1 MENKEEETNFFDFLP
16 QSSVITFKK
25 FKFNYKELNISDH
38 SFKKGKYLYDIYTN
52 QFIYFVNGCICIFNI
67 KGKFQGKIKYTRNEK
82 IRYCT
87 CEKKNRYILIIT
99 DKNNLLLV
107 DLKELILSEYNNHDY
122 KTGSRLGYI
131 HGAFFIPKIGKNKD
145 EKKGDEFYI
154 GIISNNSY
162 RIVSVSLSISEK
174 CFAFKNTYISEIIPI
189 TEFYFNNIFN
199 VLIIRNEYQG
209 FYLINLKSS
218 YCYNTMMELSIDN
231 VYFTSKFFLQNIYNK
246 LYFIHFTENQIELY
260 RLNNLKKKKE
270 PKKIF
275 FNKSGKTIDYE
286 FTQLQFYNNLIILYM
301 GDNIRIYDIKAGQKK
316 KFGKVDIP
324 QKKID
329 GFFDKIK
336 ILGKCIDINNDIY
349 KIKFL
354 PEVFLTKDVCN
365 TFETFFNLLRRKNA
379 TNAATTI
386 LKNLIDNYELSTFY
400 AIIFKL
406 IENYKKSKEENYT
419 DDKKNMLEIIYI
431 GHNFFYLPQ
440 DEVFSLFNDDFN
452 NIENLKLLQVMLT
465 VYNEYEKKNIPI
477 DHDVFIS
484 ALFYQ
489 LSKTDDFSR
498 LDFMIKNNSIPV
510 NKKLGLYLID
520 RSRAINDIEKK
531 NLALDLG
538 IEILLGENENIDD
551 VLYELIEEKKYED
564 SINIIT
570 DYYFGYSYKTDK
582 KNIKDDINKH
592 LRKFISGKLNNIN
605 KLRGQE
611 SYIEEENVDF

>member
-246 LYFIHFTENQIELY
+246 LYFIHFTENLIEFH
-260 RLNNLKKKKE
+260 RLKNLKEKKE
-270 PKKIF
+270 PKSIK
-275 FNKSGKTIDYE
+275 FNRSGKIIDYE
-286 FTQLQFYNNLIILYM
+286 LTQFQFYNNLMILYID
-301 GDNIRIYDIKAGQKK
+301 DNIRLYDIKSDFSKK
-316 KFGKVDIP
+316 MGKIQIP
-324 QKKID
+324 ESKKE

-336 ILGKCIDINNDIY
+336 IRGKFIIINNDIY

-354 PEVFLTKDVCN
+354 PENYKNINISN
-365 TFETFFNLLRRKNA
+365 TLETFFNILRRKN
-379 TNAATTI
+379 TTHI
-386 LKNLIDNYELSTFY
+386 VTSMLVNLLKEYELSSFF
-400 AIIFKL
+400 AIFTKITQ
-406 IENYKKSKEENYT
+406 NYIKSKNEINV
-419 DDKKNMLEIIYI
+419 DDKKNAYEIMYR
-431 GHNFFYLPQ
+431 GHNSFYLSQ
-440 DEVFSLFNDDFN
+440 DHIFSLFNNEFE
-452 NIENLKLLQVMLT
+452 NIENLKLLQLMTCVF
-465 VYNEYEKKNIPI
+465 NEYTKNNIQI
-477 DHDVFIS
+477 DKDVFIPV
-484 ALFYQ
+484 LFNH
-489 LSKTDDFSR
+489 LNKTDNFSC
-498 LDFMIKNNSIPV
+498 LDFIIKNKNILV
-510 NKKLGLYLID
+510 DKKLGLYLID
-520 RSRAINDIEKK
+520 RSKSMNEKSYK
-531 NLALDLG
+531 ILAFNLG
-538 IEILLGENENIDD
+538 IEMILADADNMDD
-551 VLYELIEEKKYED
+551 VLFELIDEEKYEEATNLVMD
-564 SINIIT
+564 FYIGFKF
-570 DYYFGYSYKTDK
+570 DRKDK
-582 KNIKDDINKH
+582 NLRGDIDKH
-592 LRKFISGKLNNIN
+592 LRSFITTKLTNRN
-605 KLRGQE
+605 KSKNRSISLPDDD
-611 SYIEEENVDF
+611 I

>member
-122 KTGSRLGYI
+122 KTGSRLGCI

-246 LYFIHFTENQIELY
+246 LYFIHFTENQ
-260 RLNNLKKKKE
+260 
-270 PKKIF
+270 
-275 FNKSGKTIDYE
+275 
-286 FTQLQFYNNLIILYM
+286 
-301 GDNIRIYDIKAGQKK
+301 
-316 KFGKVDIP
+316 
-324 QKKID
+324 
-329 GFFDKIK
+329 
-336 ILGKCIDINNDIY
+336 
-349 KIKFL
+349 
-354 PEVFLTKDVCN
+354 
-365 TFETFFNLLRRKNA
+365 RK
-379 TNAATTI
+379 
-386 LKNLIDNYELSTFY
+386 
-400 AIIFKL
+400 
-406 IENYKKSKEENYT
+406 
-419 DDKKNMLEIIYI
+419 
-431 GHNFFYLPQ
+431 
-440 DEVFSLFNDDFN
+440 FSLTADVASPAA
-452 NIENLKLLQVMLT
+452 KL
-465 VYNEYEKKNIPI
+465 
-477 DHDVFIS
+477 
-484 ALFYQ
+484 
-489 LSKTDDFSR
+489 
-498 LDFMIKNNSIPV
+498 
-510 NKKLGLYLID
+510 
-520 RSRAINDIEKK
+520 
-531 NLALDLG
+531 
-538 IEILLGENENIDD
+538 
-551 VLYELIEEKKYED
+551 
-564 SINIIT
+564 
-570 DYYFGYSYKTDK
+570 
-582 KNIKDDINKH
+582 
-592 LRKFISGKLNNIN
+592 
-605 KLRGQE
+605 
-611 SYIEEENVDF
+611 